1 MPKLNPPPG
10 WPPVPVGWTPPANWQ
25 PDPSW
30 PTPPPGWQLWV
41 EDGAAVAVAAPPV
54 ASAFPAGA
62 GAGAP
67 GSASADSALAM
78 NSYYAIGG
86 GAAIFI
92 GAWLPFI
99 TVTVTL
105 LGSGDFRM
113 PLFLQLTSAIWGLIL
128 GGLGFGMRKTPGY
141 GTALMVLAIL
151 GLIGY
156 GAFTLFGIAGV
167 SIFHFSPNVGLILSL
182 LGNIAVLVGASRSK
196 KRFVY
201 QTV

>member
-1 MPKLNPPPG
+1 
-10 WPPVPVGWTPPANWQ
+10 VPQGWTPPANWQ

-30 PTPPPGWQLWV
+30 PAPPPGWQLWI

-54 ASAFPAGA
+54 AAAVPPAGRPA
-62 GAGAP
+62 VAP

-78 NSYYAIGG
+78 NSNYAIAGG
-86 GAAIFI
+86 VLIFI

-99 TVTVTL
+99 HVTVTL
-105 LGSGDFRM
+105 IGSGDFKM
-113 PLFLQLTSAIWGLIL
+113 PVFLQLTSAIWGLIL
-128 GGLGFGMRKTPGY
+128 GGLGFGMRKTPGF

-156 GAFTLFGIAGV
+156 GAFTLFGIAGI
-167 SIFHFSPNVGLILSL
+167 SIFHFYPNVGLIFAL
-182 LGNIAVLVGASRSK
+182 LGNVAVLVGASRSK
-196 KRFVY
+196 ARYVY